1 MKEVHTVAKMGRP
14 RAESPKKKNVSFRL
28 TEKEYQKLSEYAAK
42 HELTT
47 TQAIQ
52 KGIDLLYQMELYELK
67 NLCMEMASLGAAN
80 YVKQTTP
87 AKDLISQREAYRL
100 FQECRVKRW
109 QKDGMVS
116 TIRGGSSIH
125 SKVLYSRAELL
136 AVDKSEKINSI
147 INK

>member
-1 MKEVHTVAKMGRP
+1 MT
-14 RAESPKKKNVSFRL
+14 
-28 TEKEYQKLSEYAAK
+28 
-42 HELTT
+42 
-47 TQAIQ
+47 I
-52 KGIDLLYQMELYELK
+52 QMELYELK

-116 TIRGGSSIH
+116 TIRAVALYIPKCCIH
-125 SKVLYSRAELL
+125 VPNFWR
-136 AVDKSEKINSI
+136 
-147 INK
+147 

>member
-1 MKEVHTVAKMGRP
+1 MG
-14 RAESPKKKNVSFRL
+14 VFL
-28 TEKEYQKLSEYAAK
+28 
-42 HELTT
+42 
-47 TQAIQ
+47 
-52 KGIDLLYQMELYELK
+52 ELYEIK

-87 AKDLISQREAYRL
+87 AKDLISQREAYKL

-109 QKDGMVS
+109 LKDGRVS
-116 TIRGGSSIH
+116 AIRGGSSIR
-125 SKVLYSRAELL
+125 SKVLYSRAELM